1 MFDWLYEGRLLVYG
15 LLLLVGG
22 NLLVLWWSRRDRH
35 ALKAVAA
42 VAGVVLLYFLLD
54 VLHETPREKVEATI
68 KEMADAASKHDL
80 DRLFR
85 HVSDNF
91 KYQSSDKKAFR
102 DRVRSAL
109 ERYDVKNV
117 RVKDLRFLNM
127 DVDAGRMTVRVAG
140 TASTNQE
147 WSMALPCELDFVREG
162 DAEWQMRAIRFY
174 NPVLNAEEWS
184 IPGF

>member
-1 MFDWLYEGRLLVYG
+1 MFDWLYEGRPSVYVLLF
-15 LLLLVGG
+15 LVGG
-22 NLLVLWWSRRDRH
+22 VLLVLWWQHRNRRLLLAYS
-35 ALKAVAA
+35 AL
-42 VAGVVLLYFLLD
+42 AGVTLLYFLLD
-54 VLHETPREKVEATI
+54 ILHETPREKVEATI

-91 KYQSSDKKAFR
+91 KYQSSDRKAFR
-102 DRVRSAL
+102 ERVRSAL
-109 ERYDVKNV
+109 DRYDVKNIH
-117 RVKDLRFLNM
+117 VKDLRFLNM
-127 DVDAGRMTVRVAG
+127 DVDAGRMTVRVGG

-162 DAEWQMRAIRFY
+162 DGEWRMRAIRFY

>member
-1 MFDWLYEGRLLVYG
+1 VFDWLYEGRLSVYAF
-15 LLLLVGG
+15 LLLVGG
-22 NLLVLWWSRRDRH
+22 ILLVLWRSLRDRQ
-35 ALKAVAA
+35 ALKVVAA
-42 VAGVVLLYFLLD
+42 VAGLALLYFLLD
-54 VLHETPREKVEATI
+54 ILHETPREKVEATI

-85 HVSDNF
+85 HVSENF
-91 KYQSSDKKAFR
+91 KYQNSDKKAFR

-109 ERYDVKNV
+109 DRYDVKNI

-127 DVDAGRMTVRVAG
+127 DLDAGRMTVRVGG

-162 DAEWQMRAIRFY
+162 DGEWRMKAIRFY
-174 NPVLNAEEWS
+174 NPVLTAEEWS